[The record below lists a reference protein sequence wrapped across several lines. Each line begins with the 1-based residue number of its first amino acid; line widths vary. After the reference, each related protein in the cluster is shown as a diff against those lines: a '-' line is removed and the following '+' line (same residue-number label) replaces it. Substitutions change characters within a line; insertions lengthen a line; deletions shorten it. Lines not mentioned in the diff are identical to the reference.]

1 METQCLLPRSYH
13 DIYNPNEIEMRNL
26 LRKDDLDGTPAQ
38 QTEEICKWLVAMLL
52 IAQTIVGAGTTFN
65 WGRPS
70 IGDDLISVPGY
81 SLVVFAV
88 CV

>member
-70 IGDDLISVPGY
+70 IGDDLQLGTT
-81 SLVVFAV
+81 
-88 CV
+88 